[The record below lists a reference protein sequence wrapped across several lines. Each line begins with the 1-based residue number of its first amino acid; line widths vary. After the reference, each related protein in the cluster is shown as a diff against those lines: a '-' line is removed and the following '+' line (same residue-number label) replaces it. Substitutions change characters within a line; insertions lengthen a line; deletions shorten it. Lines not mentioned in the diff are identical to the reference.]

1 MYKGE
6 KRYFKD
12 VAEFIK
18 RQFDER
24 FKGSWHVIVGKNF
37 GSHFSFEAKS
47 AIQFWI
53 NHIVFLIYKF
63 G

>member
-47 AIQFWI
+47 AI
-53 NHIVFLIYKF
+53 
-63 G
+63 